1 MSITNV
7 YVNYLKLTR
16 FIQISRVLIAFLWK
30 EMLLRS
36 FYGKYI
42 NRRQIRA
49 QKQVYSTQER
59 LRFTIER
66 LGPTYVKFGQIL
78 ADRPDVISER
88 FREQLKKLQS
98 TVQPFDNATAIQ
110 IIEDELREPI
120 SSVFESFDRN
130 CLAAASIGQV
140 YQARLKDGTDVIV
153 KVQRPNIEKKI
164 KLDLYLMKYLASRF
178 ANSYPELAAL
188 NIVSVVDE
196 FGESIIKELDYY
208 NEASNMIRFGEMFK
222 ESTTVYV
229 PKVYMEYTT
238 KRVMVQERIY
248 GLTPDSKQELIDAGL
263 NPETIAR
270 NGADA
275 LLTMIMRY
283 GFFHADP
290 HAGNMFIMKN
300 NVIGL
305 IDFGMVGVLRPRD
318 MEFLANI
325 TMGFLRRNEVAIA
338 DALITLCGVRFFE
351 HRDELIFRLQ
361 QMVQSYAHIP
371 LEKLD
376 FSKLIQECI
385 SLITKYGL
393 QIPTGIFMLAKSL
406 ATIQKVAENLD
417 PHLPFA
423 EMVKPY
429 AKDLIL
435 KKYSPKKIASD
446 LYDVL
451 KSYASLVVNL
461 PDDVSQI
468 LYKAK
473 MGEITHNIKIEDG
486 DLVNRSIRSFG
497 YQMSYAILLV
507 GLFIGAIIL
516 QVTKVDIPYS
526 NFLIWVSSILIF
538 LAILKWLFRRSS
550 KARKASRTNKKG

>member
-16 FIQISRVLIAFLWK
+16 FFQISGVLLAFLWK
-30 EMLLRS
+30 EMLLHS
-36 FYGKYI
+36 FLGKYM
-42 NRRQIRA
+42 RRKQIRA

-59 LRFTIER
+59 LRFAIER

-98 TVQPFDNATAIQ
+98 TVEPFDNDTAVQ
-110 IIEDELREPI
+110 IIEEELREPL
-120 SSVFESFDRN
+120 SKVFENFDTN

-140 YQARLKDGTDVIV
+140 YKARLKDGTDVIV

-178 ANSYPELAAL
+178 AKSYPELAAL
-188 NIVSVVDE
+188 NIVGVVDE

-208 NEASNMIRFGEMFK
+208 NEASNMIRFREMFK
-222 ESTTVYV
+222 DSTTVYV
-229 PKVYMEYTT
+229 PKVYMEHTT
-238 KRVMVQERIY
+238 KRVIVQERIF
-248 GLTPDSKQELIDAGL
+248 GITPDSNQELINAGL
-263 NPETIAR
+263 NPESIAR

-275 LLTMIMRY
+275 LLSMIMRY

-290 HAGNMFIMKN
+290 HAGNMFIMKD

-305 IDFGMVGVLRPRD
+305 IDFGMVGILRPRD

-325 TMGFLRRNEVAIA
+325 TMGFLRRNEIAIA

-351 HRDELIFRLQ
+351 KRDELIFRLQ
-361 QMVQSYAHIP
+361 QMVQSYAHVPI
-371 LEKLD
+371 EKLD

-423 EMVKPY
+423 EMIKPY

-435 KKYSPKKIASD
+435 KKYSPKKLAND
-446 LYDVL
+446 LYDIL
-451 KSYASLVVNL
+451 KSYASLMVNL

-473 MGEITHNIKIEDG
+473 QGEITHNIKLDNSNII
-486 DLVNRSIRSFG
+486 NRSLRHFG
-497 YQMSYAILLV
+497 YQISYAILLV

-526 NFLIWVSSILIF
+526 NFLIWTSSTLIF
-538 LAILKWLFRRSS
+538 IVIIKWLF
-550 KARKASRTNKKG
+550 KKKK